1 MVHPRRSTARNSF
14 EPLQIRHKLATSPPT
29 RLSSGARRTPLSIYK
44 TISRSRVQCKKI
56 HVCSPHPQV
65 KRHFRTDM
73 LSATQSIASVSA
85 FRRTNGV
92 AKRSAPVRGP
102 VKVRRRPLSADSVRP
117 RAVDVNS
124 FRKETFLLTV
134 TRLSREIGERAHVFD
149 RRFQGWTLSRD

>member
-1 MVHPRRSTARNSF
+1 
-14 EPLQIRHKLATSPPT
+14 
-29 RLSSGARRTPLSIYK
+29 
-44 TISRSRVQCKKI
+44 
-56 HVCSPHPQV
+56 
-65 KRHFRTDM
+65 M

-92 AKRSAPVRGP
+92 TKRSAPARGP

-124 FRKETFLLTV
+124 FRKETFTFLLTV